1 MSGFKLSKHAE
12 KNELTDAP
20 LGMTVHDLPRP
31 GEVAQADEQRTNMG
45 RWKMLA
51 LLLVCAAPVIAS
63 YFTYYVVR
71 PEARRHYGEL
81 ITPQVDLPAATAL
94 NLQGQSV
101 DLKSLKGQWLL
112 VSVGSAACSDACKEN
127 LYFQRQ
133 LRESMGKEK
142 DRMDRLW
149 VLTDEAPVDATLSSA
164 LHQVHVLRVDA
175 QVLQAWL
182 SPAAGYAVQDHLY
195 VIDPM
200 GHFMMRF
207 PAHMDVA
214 GASKAKKDLDRLM
227 RASASWDQAGR

>member
-1 MSGFKLSKHAE
+1 MSGSKLSKHIE
-12 KNELTDAP
+12 KHELSDVP
-20 LGMTVHDLPRP
+20 LGLTVHGLPQP
-31 GEVAQADEQRTNMG
+31 GEVAQADEQRTHSG

-63 YFTYYVVR
+63 YFTYYVLR

-81 ITPQVDLPAATAL
+81 ISPQVDLPAGRAL
-94 NLQGQSV
+94 NLQGQEV
-101 DLKSLKGQWLL
+101 VLTSLKGQWLL
-112 VSVGSAACSDACKEN
+112 VTVSSAVCADACKEN

-133 LRESMGKEK
+133 LREIMGKEK
-142 DRMDRLW
+142 DRMERVW
-149 VLTDEAPVDATLSSA
+149 VLTDDAPVDAA
-164 LHQVHVLRVDA
+164 LLPALNQAHVLRVHPDT
-175 QVLQAWL
+175 VKAWL
-182 SPAAGYAVQDHLY
+182 SPAAGQAVEDHLY

>member
-12 KNELTDAP
+12 KNDLTDAP

-31 GEVAQADEQRTNMG
+31 GEVAQADAQRTQTG

-51 LLLVCAAPVIAS
+51 LMLVCAAPVIAS

-81 ITPQVDLPAATAL
+81 VTPQVDLPAASGL

-112 VSVGSAACSDACKEN
+112 VAVGSGDCKEACKEN

-133 LRESMGKEK
+133 LREIMGKGK
-142 DRMDRLW
+142 DRMDRVWL
-149 VLTDEAPVDATLSSA
+149 LTDQAPVDSA
-164 LHQVHVLRVDA
+164 LLPALNQAHVLRVDP
-175 QVLQAWL
+175 QVIQAWL
-182 SPAAGYAVQDHLY
+182 SPAAGQSVQDHLY

-207 PAHMDVA
+207 PAHMNVE
-214 GASKAKKDLDRLM
+214 GASKAKKDLDRLL
-227 RASASWDQAGR
+227 RASASWDEAGR

>member
-1 MSGFKLSKHAE
+1 MSGSKLSKHVE
-12 KNELTDAP
+12 KNELSDAP
-20 LGMTVHDLPRP
+20 LGMTVHALPQP
-31 GEVAQADEQRTNMG
+31 GEVAQADEQRTHSG

-81 ITPQVDLPAATAL
+81 VTPQLDLPAASAL

-112 VSVGSAACSDACKEN
+112 VAVGSGDCKEVCQEN

-133 LRESMGKEK
+133 LREIMGKEK
-142 DRMDRLW
+142 DRMERVW
-149 VLTDEAPVDATLSSA
+149 VLTDDAPVDAA
-164 LHQVHVLRVDA
+164 LLPALNQAHVLRVPPDT
-175 QVLQAWL
+175 VKTWL
-182 SPAAGYAVQDHLY
+182 SPAAGQAVEDHLY

>member
-12 KNELTDAP
+12 KNDLTDAP
-20 LGMTVHDLPRP
+20 LGMTVHDLPQP
-31 GEVAQADEQRTNMG
+31 GEVAQADEQRTNTG

-81 ITPQVDLPAATAL
+81 VTPQVDLPASTAL
-94 NLQGQSV
+94 NLQGQPV

-112 VSVGSAACSDACKEN
+112 VAVGSGDCQDACKEN

-133 LRESMGKEK
+133 LREIMGKGK
-142 DRMDRLW
+142 DRMDRVW
-149 VLTDEAPVDATLSSA
+149 VLTDQAPVDAALLPA
-164 LHQVHVLRVDA
+164 LHQAHVLRVDP
-175 QVLQAWL
+175 QVIQAWL
-182 SPAAGYAVQDHLY
+182 SPAAGQAVQDHLY

-207 PAHMDVA
+207 PAHMNVE
-214 GASKAKKDLDRLM
+214 GASKAKKDLDRLL
-227 RASASWDQAGR
+227 RASASWDEAGR

>member
-1 MSGFKLSKHAE
+1 MSGSKLSKHVE
-12 KNELTDAP
+12 KNELSDAP
-20 LGMTVHDLPRP
+20 LGMTVHALPQP
-31 GEVAQADEQRTNMG
+31 GEVAQADEQRTHSG

-81 ITPQVDLPAATAL
+81 VTPQLDLPAASAL

-112 VSVGSAACSDACKEN
+112 VAVGSGDCKKACQEN

-133 LRESMGKEK
+133 LREIMGKEK
-142 DRMDRLW
+142 DRMERVW
-149 VLTDEAPVDATLSSA
+149 VLTDDAPVDAA
-164 LHQVHVLRVDA
+164 LLPALNQAHVLRVPPDT
-175 QVLQAWL
+175 VKTWL
-182 SPAAGYAVQDHLY
+182 SPAAGQAVEDHLY

>member
-1 MSGFKLSKHAE
+1 MSGSKLSKHVE
-12 KNELTDAP
+12 KNELSDAP
-20 LGMTVHDLPRP
+20 LGMTVHALPQP
-31 GEVAQADEQRTNMG
+31 GEVAQADEQRTHSG

-81 ITPQVDLPAATAL
+81 VTPQLDLPAASAL

-112 VSVGSAACSDACKEN
+112 VAVGSGDCKEACKEN

-133 LRESMGKEK
+133 LREIMGKEK
-142 DRMDRLW
+142 DRMERVW
-149 VLTDEAPVDATLSSA
+149 VLTDDAPVDAA
-164 LHQVHVLRVDA
+164 LLPALNHAHVLRVPPDT
-175 QVLQAWL
+175 VKTWL
-182 SPAAGYAVQDHLY
+182 SPAAGQAVEDHLY

>member
-1 MSGFKLSKHAE
+1 MSGSKLSKHVE
-12 KNELTDAP
+12 KNELSDAP
-20 LGMTVHDLPRP
+20 LGMTVHALPQP
-31 GEVAQADEQRTNMG
+31 GEVAQADEQRTHSG

-81 ITPQVDLPAATAL
+81 VTPQVDLPAASAL

-112 VSVGSAACSDACKEN
+112 VAVGSGDCKEVCQEN

-133 LRESMGKEK
+133 LREIMGKEK
-142 DRMDRLW
+142 DRMERVW
-149 VLTDEAPVDATLSSA
+149 VLTDDAPVDAA
-164 LHQVHVLRVDA
+164 LLPALNHAHVLRVPPDT
-175 QVLQAWL
+175 VKTWL
-182 SPAAGYAVQDHLY
+182 SPAAGQAVEDHLY

>member
-1 MSGFKLSKHAE
+1 MSGFKLSKHVE
-12 KNELTDAP
+12 KNELSDAP
-20 LGMTVHDLPRP
+20 LGMTVHALPQP
-31 GEVAQADEQRTNMG
+31 GEVAQADEQRTNAG

-71 PEARRHYGEL
+71 PEARRNYGEL
-81 ITPQVDLPAATAL
+81 VTPQVDLPAASAR
-94 NLQGQSV
+94 NLQGQPV

-112 VSVGSAACSDACKEN
+112 VAVGSADCKESCKEN

-133 LRESMGKEK
+133 LREIMGKEK
-142 DRMDRLW
+142 DRLDRVW
-149 VLTDEAPVDATLSSA
+149 VLTDEAPVDATLLPA
-164 LHQVHVLRVDA
+164 LSQAHVLRVDA
-175 QVLQAWL
+175 PVLQAWL
-182 SPAAGYAVQDHLY
+182 SPAAGQAVQDHLY

-207 PAHMDVA
+207 PAHMDMA
-214 GASKAKKDLDRLM
+214 GASKAKKDLERLL